1 MSAPAPER
9 VVAVTGA
16 AGFLGRA
23 LCRHLVGSGFDV
35 RALVREPRAFDEPG
49 VAAAGRCN
57 LPGELD
63 EALLDGAASVVH
75 CAWATRITDL
85 AQAQRTNEEGTRRLL
100 NAARVRGVSR
110 VVFVSSIAART
121 DAPSYYGRSKHR
133 VEGLLDPAR
142 DLVVRPGLILG
153 REGRGLFQQL
163 LGSMRRLRVVPVFS
177 GGRQPLQTVHVDDVC
192 EAVRRGLQRQLTGAV
207 NVAEPDPVPMAT
219 FLRMMADRLGIGC
232 LFVPVPFTPVL
243 TVLRALEALR
253 VPFPLRSE
261 SLLGLH
267 GMRKVEVRED
277 LERLGMTVRTARE
290 SLADLFAPDGSP
302 TASKWGLSGW

>member
-1 MSAPAPER
+1 MSAIASER

-16 AGFLGRA
+16 AGFLGRV
-23 LCRHLVGSGFDV
+23 LCRHLVRSGFDV
-35 RALVREPRAFDEPG
+35 RALVREPRAFAEPG

-75 CAWATRITDL
+75 CAWATRTTDL
-85 AQAQRTNEEGTRRLL
+85 AQAQRTNEEGTRLLL
-100 NAARVRGVSR
+100 NAARTRGVSR

-133 VEGLLDPAR
+133 AEGLLDPAR

-192 EAVRRGLQRQLTGAV
+192 EAVCRGLERRLTGAV
-207 NVAEPDPVPMAT
+207 NVAEPEPLPMAT
-219 FLRMMADRLGIGC
+219 FLHLMADRLGIGC
-232 LFVPVPFTPVL
+232 FFVPVPFAPVL
-243 TVLRALEALR
+243 AVLRGLEALR
-253 VPFPLRSE
+253 VPVPLRSE
-261 SLLGLH
+261 SLLGLQ
-267 GMRKVEVRED
+267 GMRRVEVRAD
-277 LERLGMTVRTARE
+277 LDRLGMTVRPAAD
-290 SLADLFAPDGSP
+290 SLTDLLGA
-302 TASKWGLSGW
+302 A

>member
-1 MSAPAPER
+1 MTATASER
-9 VVAVTGA
+9 AVAVTGA

-23 LCRHLVGSGFDV
+23 LCRHLVRSGFDV
-35 RALVREPRAFDEPG
+35 RALLREPRTFDEPG

-75 CAWATRITDL
+75 CAWATRTTDL
-85 AQAQRTNEEGTRRLL
+85 AQARRTNEEGTRLLL
-100 NAARVRGVSR
+100 NAARTRGVSR

-133 VEGLLDPAR
+133 AEGLLDPAR

-192 EAVRRGLQRQLTGAV
+192 EAMRRGLERRLTGAV
-207 NVAEPDPVPMAT
+207 NVAEPEPVPMAT
-219 FLRMMADRLGIGC
+219 FLHLMADRLGIGC
-232 LFVPVPFTPVL
+232 VFVPVPFAPVL
-243 TVLRALEALR
+243 AALRALEALR
-253 VPFPLRSE
+253 VPVPLRSE
-261 SLLGLH
+261 SLLGLQ
-267 GMRKVEVRED
+267 GMRRVEVRAD
-277 LERLGMTVRTARE
+277 LDRLGMTVRPAAD
-290 SLADLFAPDGSP
+290 SLADLLAP
-302 TASKWGLSGW
+302 A

>member
-1 MSAPAPER
+1 MSAIASER

-23 LCRHLVGSGFDV
+23 LCRHLVRSGFDV
-35 RALVREPRAFDEPG
+35 RALVREPRAFAEPG

-75 CAWATRITDL
+75 CAWATRTTDL
-85 AQAQRTNEEGTRRLL
+85 AQAQRTNEEGTRLLL
-100 NAARVRGVSR
+100 NAARTRGVSR

-121 DAPSYYGRSKHR
+121 DAPSDYGRSKHR
-133 VEGLLDPAR
+133 AEGLLDPAR

-192 EAVRRGLQRQLTGAV
+192 EAMRRGLERRLTGAV
-207 NVAEPDPVPMAT
+207 NVAEPEPVPMAT
-219 FLRMMADRLGIGC
+219 FLHLMADRLGIGC
-232 LFVPVPFTPVL
+232 VFVPVPFAPVL
-243 TVLRALEALR
+243 AALRALEALR
-253 VPFPLRSE
+253 VPVPLRSE
-261 SLLGLH
+261 SLLGLQ
-267 GMRKVEVRED
+267 GMRRVEVRAD
-277 LERLGMTVRTARE
+277 LDRLGMTVRPAAD
-290 SLADLFAPDGSP
+290 SLTDLLGA
-302 TASKWGLSGW
+302 A